1 MKKSCF
7 ESILSLI
14 MLKYIIRRIFY
25 SLWVI
30 FGVLLLTFVL
40 FDLTSGDPA
49 AAMLGKHALPDEIDA
64 LRSELGSDLPL
75 FYGRMCKTSA
85 FSEYTVIDGKLT
97 AKAAY
102 PAKDIVAVITY
113 DDKSRAEIPIT
124 DKEDLFTH
132 TAPDEKKISSCE
144 FFRRQDSPWN
154 SRFMRAVN
162 ELVSFKSE
170 FPYVEFFNFGETLS
184 TREPVA
190 NVLKRGVGPSL
201 CLMLPIFCGEIICG
215 IVLALVSVA
224 FIGKWPDRLLLFMA
238 VFTMSMSYLVAI
250 IFGQFFCAYYWEW
263 FPIWGFDGPEY
274 FVLPVLIGIVCGV
287 GSNMRFFRTVFA
299 DELHK
304 EYLRTA
310 LAKGVHPGKIYY
322 RHLLR
327 NASVQIITR
336 AGAGLPFLFTGSL
349 LLESFFGIPG
359 LGFAGMEALMNS
371 DIQLLKALVL
381 LSAVLFVIMNLLTD
395 IAYAWADPRI
405 KLG

>member
-1 MKKSCF
+1 
-7 ESILSLI
+7 

-25 SLWVI
+25 SFWVI

-64 LRSELGSDLPL
+64 LRSKLGSDLPL

-85 FSEYTVIDGKLT
+85 FSEYSVTDGRTLC
-97 AKAAY
+97 ARANY
-102 PAKDIVAVITY
+102 PAKNIVAVITY
-113 DDKSRAEIPIT
+113 ADQSHAEIRIA
-124 DKEDLFTH
+124 DGESRFCH
-132 TAPDEKKISSCE
+132 TLPAGKKVNSCK

-154 SRFMRAVN
+154 SRFLRALQ
-162 ELVSFKSE
+162 ELVAIKSE
-170 FPYVEFFNFGETLS
+170 FPYVTFFNFGETLS

-190 NVLKRGVGPSL
+190 GVLKRGVGPSL
-201 CLMLPIFCGEIICG
+201 CLMLPIFCGEIVCG

-224 FIGKWPDRLLLFMA
+224 FIGKWQDRMLLFLA

-250 IFGQFFCAYYWEW
+250 IFGQFFCAYYQEW
-263 FPIWGFDGPEY
+263 FPLWGFDGPKY
-274 FVLPVLIGIVCGV
+274 FVLPVLIGIICGV

-299 DELHK
+299 DELNK
-304 EYLRTA
+304 EYLRSA
-310 LAKGVHPGKIYY
+310 LAKGVHPASIYY
-322 RHLLR
+322 KHLLR
-327 NASVQIITR
+327 NAAVQIITR

-381 LSAVLFVIMNLLTD
+381 LSSVLFVVMNLLTD